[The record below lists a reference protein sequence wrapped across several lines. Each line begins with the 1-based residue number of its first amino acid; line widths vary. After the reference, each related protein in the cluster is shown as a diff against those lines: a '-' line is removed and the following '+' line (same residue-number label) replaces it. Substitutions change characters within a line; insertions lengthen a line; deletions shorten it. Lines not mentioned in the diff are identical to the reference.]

1 MRSLGLVG
9 WGFLLVLLDLN
20 FEHVDVIPDVIGWL
34 MCLAGLGN
42 LPRTGWFLLARLG
55 AATGL
60 VSAAAAAF
68 DAPYDWFIQTGDFV
82 AQLALVVGICAGV
95 QPLLADGRHRAT
107 ARAILTASVGIDLAA
122 LALVLLGGGDTSD
135 LAPIVVPLAIAA
147 LAVAIW
153 FLVFLRRVSRIEPAE
168 ATT

>member
-1 MRSLGLVG
+1 VKSLGIVG

-20 FEHVDVIPDVIGWL
+20 LEHFDVIPDVVGWL

-42 LPRTGWFLLARLG
+42 LPRAGWFFVARLG

-60 VSAAAAAF
+60 VSAAAAVV
-68 DAPYDWFIQTGDFV
+68 DAPYGWFIQTGDFV

-95 QPLLADGRHRAT
+95 QPLLADDRHRAT
-107 ARAILTASVGIDLAA
+107 ARAILMASVLIDLAA
-122 LALVLLGGGDTSD
+122 LVLVMLSGGDPSD
-135 LAPIVVPLAIAA
+135 VAPIVLPLAIAA

-153 FLVFLRRVSRIEPAE
+153 FLVFLRRLSRIEPAG
-168 ATT
+168 AST